1 MNEAQHEQAALFA
14 LGLLQ
19 EDDARA
25 LTEDMA
31 RDAELRDAVSA
42 LQDTAAQL
50 AFAIGPSPP
59 SAETKTRVIAAVRDS
74 SQQSKAGAARAAP
87 RASWSAAGWGVAAA
101 LAVGACWLWLERAE
115 LSSRVRELSETESAA
130 RAALFTSEQQIES
143 LTAEK
148 NRSASQVAQLSGEM
162 QTLRNREEQSKAMM
176 ARLTGEVE
184 ALRQRDAM
192 ARMEI
197 ATLQSSV
204 EAYKQGVAVVV
215 WDSEKHQGVLKLEKM
230 PPLDPAKDYQLWVV
244 DPAKKAPVDAGIVR
258 VDEKGFARID
268 FKPVD
273 AVSSAAKFAL
283 SVERKGGVPQ
293 NEGPIV
299 FIGP

>member
-1 MNEAQHEQAALFA
+1 LNEALHDQAALFA
-14 LGLLQ
+14 LGLL
-19 EDDARA
+19 EGEEARA
-25 LTEDMA
+25 FEQVMA
-31 RDAELRDAVSA
+31 RDAELRSLVAELQGTTAEMAHAVAPVPPPPQIKSRVMAAIKNKPVRQMAPVTPRSSWA
-42 LQDTAAQL
+42 LL
-50 AFAIGPSPP
+50 
-59 SAETKTRVIAAVRDS
+59 
-74 SQQSKAGAARAAP
+74 
-87 RASWSAAGWGVAAA
+87 GWGMAAA
-101 LAVGACWLWLERAE
+101 LAVGSLWLWTGREQ
-115 LSSRVRELSETESAA
+115 LSARVAALTQSEGAA
-130 RAALFTSEQQIES
+130 RAALLASEEKNKS
-143 LTAEK
+143 LTKELG
-148 NRSASQVAQLSGEM
+148 SSQSQIARLNGEVQALRTRDEQSQATLAQL
-162 QTLRNREEQSKAMM
+162 A
-176 ARLTGEVE
+176 GEVD
-184 ALRQRDAM
+184 AWRKRDAM

-230 PPLDPAKDYQLWVV
+230 PPIDPQKDYQLWVV
-244 DPAKKAPVDAGIVR
+244 DPAKKAPVNAGVVR

-273 AVSSAAKFAL
+273 AVTSAAKFAL